1 MATSNP
7 TGMKR
12 VLRRL
17 DLALFAVCLI
27 CAPAGAHAANNC
39 AWLNEATA
47 GGLLGGDAVGEV
59 TEAVAGQPTVCTFT
73 QMTAGVKR
81 TLRIT
86 VEIAADSHAR
96 MGEIAQG
103 CGADAVPLTAIGN
116 EALVCAADD
125 RKAGLGERVVGRVRD
140 QVFTITIASTLKND
154 PLMTRDV
161 LKAKIS
167 TAAEQVSGNLF

>member
-1 MATSNP
+1 MASNRI
-7 TGMKR
+7 GLKR
-12 VLRRL
+12 TLRRL
-17 DLALFAVCLI
+17 DLALLAVCLI
-27 CAPAGAHAANNC
+27 GAPAGAHAANNC

-59 TEAVAGQPTVCTFT
+59 SEAAGQPTVCTFT
-73 QMTAGVKR
+73 EKDTGVVR

-140 QVFTITIASTLKND
+140 QVFTITIASSLKND
-154 PLMTRDV
+154 PLLTRDV
-161 LKAKIS
+161 LKSKIY
-167 TAAEQVSGNLF
+167 TAAEQVAGNLF